1 MNTLDRMIRPMLVE
15 DAQRGIESL
24 IALYEMENGED
35 MDLDNIPTSLDH
47 LIEQVAFDLN
57 VHLSVILGQDA
68 DGDTVIL
75 DEDGRHVSQ
84 EV

>member
-1 MNTLDRMIRPMLVE
+1 MNTLDQMIRPMLVE